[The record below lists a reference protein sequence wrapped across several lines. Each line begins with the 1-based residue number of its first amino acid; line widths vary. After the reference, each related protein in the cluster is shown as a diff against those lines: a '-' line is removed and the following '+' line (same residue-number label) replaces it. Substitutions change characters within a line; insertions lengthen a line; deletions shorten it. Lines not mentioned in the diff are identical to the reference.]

1 MERSNLKEKPR
12 LLDRLSRL
20 AAKYHGAAAF
30 LAAFIMAGGSLMDY
44 MRPFGL
50 CYAMSLEEEDKLWG
64 CGGAFVSY
72 LMVYGR
78 EGILYSAAII
88 LSLAFDAFLLEG
100 KNGRELYL
108 PPMLAAVVMV
118 IKAPFAFVG
127 GGGRLPLLIFE
138 GFLTTGLCYCLMLPA
153 ESKVRTGV
161 LAACFMTAFS
171 DVKIFGLLSPSN
183 AAGILMTMAVTY
195 ENRGFGGAALGL
207 ALGACMD
214 MAMGGGPF
222 FAAAFG
228 LAAVISGLLPKNG
241 RISFAMIHLLSGI
254 ACMVWGFGDP
264 RAMGCIYDMF
274 TAASVF
280 LLLPDGVGSLDGEGS
295 RLASEPSA
303 EGVSQVLKDLGRA
316 ISSLSKSSAK
326 RMEREG
332 EEDICVV
339 FDRASARLCRDCPS
353 CEACWIE
360 NYRDTIGWLCD
371 CLPTLKEKGH
381 IGGDDLPSPFG
392 SRCYKKERLCG
403 EINREYAQYLRRRAE
418 RAEELGREALM
429 KEQYDG
435 LGLAVSGLAGAAVR
449 EHIPRPLAQKQVRR
463 ILKAYAS
470 GLTAEVFS
478 SRGRLHMR
486 VGVFE
491 EAGEWVDEPSFVR
504 SAEGALG
511 ISFLPAE
518 TIQYKSGQ
526 ALLYREKETLSAL
539 ISTCVRKKEGES
551 CCGDSAINF
560 KTTDG
565 REIVMISDG
574 MGTGAEAAELSKSA
588 LEPVAAFIKSGC
600 TATESV
606 AAVMPF
612 LKSGWGARGFATLD
626 ILEIELFTGS
636 CRIIKRGAAESYLI
650 REGEVT
656 AYSRP
661 SLPPGLGGE
670 EPEPVDLFVRKGDT
684 LVMISDGVEIA
695 DPKSLT
701 KKGLTAADVVAM
713 SAGEG
718 RDDMTAVVISIE

>member
-1 MERSNLKEKPR
+1 MERSNVREKLKPLEW
-12 LLDRLSRL
+12 LSRM
-20 AAKYHGAAAF
+20 AEKYHGGVAF
-30 LAAFIMAGGSLMDY
+30 LAAFVMAGGGLMGY
-44 MRPFGL
+44 IRPFGL
-50 CYAMSLEEEDKLWG
+50 CYAMSLREEDKLWG
-64 CGGAFVSY
+64 CGGAFISY

-78 EGILYSAAII
+78 EGILYSAALIVA
-88 LSLAFDAFLLEG
+88 LAFDTFLLEG
-100 KNGRELYL
+100 RKGRELYL
-108 PPMLAAVVMV
+108 PPMLAAVTVV
-118 IKAPFAFVG
+118 IKGPFAFVEG
-127 GGGRLPLLIFE
+127 AGRPLLLLLE
-138 GFLTTGLCYCLMLPA
+138 GVLAAGLCYCLMLPR

-171 DVKIFGLLSPSN
+171 DVRILGFLSPAN
-183 AAGILMTMAVTY
+183 AVGILMTMAVTY

-228 LAAVISGLLPKNG
+228 LAAVVSGVFPKNG
-241 RISFAMIHLLSGI
+241 RISFAMVYLLSGI
-254 ACMVWGFGDP
+254 GCMVWGFGDP

-280 LLLPDGVGSLDGEGS
+280 LLLPDGAGSLDGAGAE
-295 RLASEPSA
+295 LAAEPPA
-303 EGVSQVLKDLGRA
+303 EAASQALKDLGRA
-316 ISSLSKSSAK
+316 ISSLSKGSAK
-326 RMEREG
+326 RMEREA

-339 FDRASARLCRDCPS
+339 FDRASSRLCRDCQS
-353 CEACWIE
+353 CGRCWIE
-360 NYRDTIGWLCD
+360 NYKDTIGWLCD
-371 CLPTLKEKGH
+371 CLPDLRERGH
-381 IGGDDLPSPFG
+381 IEPADLPPHFA
-392 SRCYKKERLCG
+392 SRCHKKERLCG
-403 EINREYAQYLRRRAE
+403 EINREYAAYLRRRAE
-418 RAEELGREALM
+418 RAEELGREELM

-435 LGLAVSGLAGAAVR
+435 LGLAVAGLAGAAVR
-449 EHIPRPLAQKQVRR
+449 EHTPRPLAQKQAQR
-463 ILKAYAS
+463 ILKAYVS

-478 SRGRLHMR
+478 SRGRLNMR

-491 EAGEWVDEPSFVR
+491 EAGEWVDEPSFVK

-511 ISFLPAE
+511 VTFLPAE

-539 ISTCVRKKEGES
+539 VSTSVRKKEGES
-551 CCGDSAINF
+551 CCGDSALNF
-560 KTTDG
+560 KTSDG

-574 MGTGAEAAELSKSA
+574 MGTGEGAAELSKSA
-588 LEPVAAFIKSGC
+588 LEPVAAFIRSGC

-612 LKSGWGARGFATLD
+612 LKSGWGSRGFATLD
-626 ILEIELFTGS
+626 ILEADLFTGS

-650 REGEVT
+650 RDGEVT
-656 AYSRP
+656 VYSRP

-684 LVMISDGVEIA
+684 IVMISDGVELV

-701 KKGLTAADVVAM
+701 KKGLTAGDVVAM
-713 SAGEG
+713 SGGEG